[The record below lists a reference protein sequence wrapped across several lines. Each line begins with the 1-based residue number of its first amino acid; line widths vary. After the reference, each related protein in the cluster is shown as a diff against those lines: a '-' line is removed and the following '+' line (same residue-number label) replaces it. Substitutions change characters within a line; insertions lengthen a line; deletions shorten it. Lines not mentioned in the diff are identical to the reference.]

1 MFKYIVI
8 GGSGFGRSRLFFIAL
23 PLTPLQGE
31 RGTSSKPKRQK
42 TGKGREPI
50 KQKNMKKAIS
60 FIKIAGYVFGAI
72 GGLGWSLY
80 NHGYVVAAGCVIL
93 AWLAWPELKKSIDN
107 LTE

>member
-1 MFKYIVI
+1 
-8 GGSGFGRSRLFFIAL
+8 
-23 PLTPLQGE
+23 
-31 RGTSSKPKRQK
+31 
-42 TGKGREPI
+42 
-50 KQKNMKKAIS
+50 MKKAIS
-60 FIKIAGYVFGAI
+60 FIKIVGYVLGVI